1 MLKLLLAYDGSEHAR
16 RAIATLAQMARAGA
30 PLEVVL
36 LHVRNGPVYY
46 GELPVASID
55 EIEAAQKAAQDEILA
70 DASARALAGGLIVR
84 SVERA
89 VGLPAQE
96 IVRVADEQAV
106 DQIVMGTHGR
116 SAMGSL
122 FIGSVAQ
129 QVVHLAKLPVLLVK

>member
-1 MLKLLLAYDGSEHAR
+1 LLLAYDGSEHAR
-16 RAIATLAQMARAGA
+16 RAIDTLAQMARAGV

-46 GELPVASID
+46 GELPVLSID
-55 EIEAAQKAAQDEILA
+55 EIEAAQKKAQDDILA
-70 DASARALAGGLIVR
+70 DAGARASAGGLTVR

-96 IVRVADEQAV
+96 IVRVANDQAP
-106 DQIVMGTHGR
+106 DQIVIGTHGR

-129 QVVHLAKLPVLLVK
+129 QVVHLAKVPVLLVK